1 LPSGTLFDLPARQRE
16 LSNLNAKMA
25 TPGFWDD
32 PEKAQAVVQQLKQLK
47 AIVEPVTELGA
58 AIDEACE
65 LEAMLDADDD
75 ASLRADLARE
85 LDRLSSE
92 LFRVE
97 RLALLSREH
106 DAKNCYFSIQ
116 AGTGGADAQDWAN
129 MMMRMYLRYFER
141 QGFEV
146 EQLSLREGEEAG
158 IQSASFY
165 VKGPFAYGLLSC
177 EMGVHRMERISP
189 FNAQGKRQTSFASVD
204 VQAEVEDIKI
214 EINWEDD
221 VREDTYRAGG
231 KGGQHVNK
239 TSSAV
244 RLTYLPLNVVVQ
256 CQNERSQHKNRA
268 MAQKM
273 LMAKLYQI
281 EQAKRDAEIAKAYGE
296 KGQIGWGYRIR
307 TYTLQPYRLVKD
319 ERTGHKE
326 TDVDAVLD
334 GELGGFIDA
343 MLRKRAAAAR
353 KAAGQSPVEK
363 TPTEDAPVE

>member
-1 LPSGTLFDLPARQRE
+1 
-16 LSNLNAKMA
+16 MA
-25 TPGFWDD
+25 TPGFWDAA
-32 PEKAQAVVQQLKQLK
+32 EAAQVTVQHLKQLR
-47 AIVEPVTELGA
+47 AVTEPVTALVAEIEQA
-58 AIDEACE
+58 RE
-65 LEAMLDADDD
+65 LEAMLDAEDDPG
-75 ASLRADLARE
+75 LRADLQRE
-85 LDRLSSE
+85 LRRLQDE
-92 LFRVE
+92 VFRVE
-97 RLALLSREH
+97 RLTLLGREH
-106 DAKNCYFSIQ
+106 DNKNCYFAIQ
-116 AGTGGADAQDWAN
+116 AGTGGADAQDWAE

-141 QGFEV
+141 NGFEV
-146 EQLSLREGEEAG
+146 EQTSLREGEEAG
-158 IQSASFY
+158 VQSAGFY
-165 VKGPFAYGLLSC
+165 IKGPFAYGLMSC

-214 EINWEDD
+214 DIDWDKD
-221 VREDTYRAGG
+221 IREDTYRAGG

-244 RLTYLPLNVVVQ
+244 RLTYLPLNVVSQ

-268 MAQKM
+268 TARKM

-281 EQAKRDAEIAKAYGE
+281 EQSKRDAEISKAYGE

-334 GELGGFIDA
+334 GEIGGFIDA
-343 MLRKRAAAAR
+343 MLRKRAALAR
-353 KAAGQSPVEK
+353 KAATQGAA
-363 TPTEDAPVE
+363 TEEVNPEE